1 MAYEIKEIKKGIK
14 VHCINTNKFKTN
26 LFAAFLSVPIKRDTV
41 TQNALIPAVLRLGTA
56 QLKSQEE
63 ISIELENM

>member
-26 LFAAFLSVPIKRDTV
+26 LFAAFLRVRFSI
-41 TQNALIPAVLRLGTA
+41 IPFICG
-56 QLKSQEE
+56 
-63 ISIELENM
+63 IFFFI